1 MINLSLDINYNDI
14 KVLASRIK
22 QLELY
27 YIININLINYY
38 YF

>member
-22 QLELY
+22 LLELY
-27 YIININLINYY
+27 YIININSINY
-38 YF
+38 